1 MVKLWQEL
9 RKIEKNGICWL
20 CEQPAVLQF
29 GLCEYCFI
37 DLPRLPPRCCGD
49 LASQLQAEQT
59 EISACRLWCAALSY
73 ENPVTRWVQ
82 QYKYSHQPAL
92 ADCFAPLM
100 AAQVV
105 SLYRQEKIYL
115 PDALVPVP
123 LGNLRWYK
131 RGYNQAA
138 VLAEKLGT
146 ILGIPVIYSVRR
158 RSTRASH
165 RLSAKERKANVSG
178 AFRCIERP
186 GYKRLAIIDD
196 VITSGATVNA
206 VAAALKAQQPCL
218 IDAWAFAYTPKKHEK
233 EVNES

>member
-1 MVKLWQEL
+1 MVKLWHEL
-9 RKIEKNGICWL
+9 RKIEKSGICWL

-29 GLCEYCFI
+29 GVCEYCFA

-49 LASQLQAEQT
+49 LVVQLNYDQKP
-59 EISACRLWCAALSY
+59 ISACRLWCAALSY

-92 ADCFAPLM
+92 ADCFAPLL
-100 AAQVV
+100 AAQAV

-131 RGYNQAA
+131 RGYNQAG
-138 VLAEKLGT
+138 VLAEKLGEL
-146 ILGIPVIYSVRR
+146 LGIPVIYPMRR

-165 RLSAKERKANVSG
+165 RLTAAERKTNVSG
-178 AFRCIERP
+178 AFRCIEKP
-186 GYKRLAIIDD
+186 GYARLAIIDD

-206 VAAALKAQQPCL
+206 VAAALKQQRPCL
-218 IDAWAFAYTPKKHEK
+218 VDAWALAYTPKRTELEHT
-233 EVNES
+233 